1 MFPMKLIDFDE
12 KFHQYLHAWMEK
24 NAARY
29 PRVEDMEAQMPE
41 VYMRFVNRRADWLEG
56 GKTPAEFFAAMT
68 DPRALTDLLREYE
81 RQGMPA
87 PQLLLE
93 RLVTLDQAAVPPLM
107 ELARDQAACPSLR
120 ATALNLL
127 IEIGSDLPMADCL
140 ALVDRRAEE
149 DDVADVAAELL
160 QALGEKPVP
169 MMLERLEGASPSALA
184 TYLDLLCN
192 FPGDERIYQYTLRE
206 FLNRPDQRAMFA
218 AFLGKLGDRRAI
230 EPLSRTMEMADINYL
245 DYLEI
250 ANAIEM
256 LGGEAGERDR
266 DFTGDPYYES
276 LRQM

>member
-1 MFPMKLIDFDE
+1 MTLIDFDE
-12 KFHQYLHAWMEK
+12 KFHQYLHGWMEK

-41 VYMRFVNRRADWLEG
+41 VYLRFINQRASWLEG
-56 GKTPAEFFAAMT
+56 GKTPAEYFADMA
-68 DPRALTDLLREYE
+68 DPQALTSMLIEYE
-81 RQGMPA
+81 RQGISA

-93 RLVTLDQAAVPPLM
+93 RLVALGEAAVPPLM
-107 ELARDQAACPSLR
+107 ALARDQAACPCLR

-127 IEIGSDLPMADCL
+127 IETGSAAPMADCL
-140 ALVDRRAEE
+140 DLVDGRAEE
-149 DDVADVAAELL
+149 DEVADVAAELL

-169 MMLERLEGASPSALA
+169 MMLDRLADASPSALI

-192 FPGDERIYQYTLRE
+192 FPGDERIYEYTVRE
-206 FLNRPDQRAMFA
+206 FLHRPGQRAMFA
-218 AFLGKLGDRRAI
+218 ALLGKLGDPRAI
-230 EPLSRTMEMADINYL
+230 EPLARTMEMDDINYL

-256 LGGEAGERDR
+256 LGGEAGARDR